1 MLNKVTNYYR
11 TREIEFGFE
20 FSIILNKL
28 IKMHNKEARIGSI
41 CLVKKDKIIN
51 RNMWENNTVSV
62 IIFLK
67 WFFLCFSPTKLPI
80 LFPSSLFTQPNKDL
94 QHIYSVDRIRQCSHV
109 INKNHGYITF

>member
-51 RNMWENNTVSV
+51 RNM
-62 IIFLK
+62 
-67 WFFLCFSPTKLPI
+67 
-80 LFPSSLFTQPNKDL
+80 
-94 QHIYSVDRIRQCSHV
+94 
-109 INKNHGYITF
+109 